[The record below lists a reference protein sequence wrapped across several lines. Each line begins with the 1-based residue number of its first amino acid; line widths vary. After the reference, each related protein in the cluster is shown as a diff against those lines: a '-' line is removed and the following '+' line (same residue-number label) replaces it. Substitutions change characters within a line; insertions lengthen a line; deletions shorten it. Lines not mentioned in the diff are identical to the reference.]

1 MMRRIFSITVLTAVL
16 AMVAA
21 GVGSAARTQ
30 QELVCNGQTLT
41 FTVTTVDN
49 EHGVA
54 WGVGTLSGGT
64 HLIPTS
70 FSGSLIDLTTGETL
84 FSFAQSKGNGHAMRN
99 ATTISC
105 TETDPAATA
114 ADFGLP
120 PELAAPTDIVQFSLS
135 VTAVWKP

>member
-1 MMRRIFSITVLTAVL
+1 MRRVLSITALTAVL
-16 AMVAA
+16 AMLAA

-30 QELVCNGQTLT
+30 QQLVCNGETLT
-41 FTVTTVDN
+41 LTVTTVEN

-70 FSGSLIDLTTGETL
+70 FSGQLTDLTTGATL
-84 FSFAQSKGNGHAMRN
+84 FSFAQTKGKGHALPN
-99 ATTISC
+99 ATKVTC
-105 TETDPAATA
+105 TETDPAGTA
-114 ADFGLP
+114 ADFGIP
-120 PELAAPTDIVQFSLS
+120 ASLAAPTDIVQFSLS

>member
-1 MMRRIFSITVLTAVL
+1 MRRILVAFVVTAVL

-21 GVGSAARTQ
+21 GVGSASRTQ
-30 QELVCNGQTLT
+30 QELMCNGETVTLT
-41 FTVTTVDN
+41 VTNVDN

-70 FSGSLIDLTTGETL
+70 FSGSLVDLTTGETL
-84 FSFAQSKGNGHAMRN
+84 FSFAQAKGNGHALPN
-99 ATTISC
+99 ANTVTC
-105 TETDPAATA
+105 TEVDPPATA
-114 ADFGLP
+114 AEFGLP
-120 PELAAPTDIVQFSLS
+120 ESLAAPTDIVQFSLS